1 MRHHYLTFILIVAA
15 MTPRLHAQEGMAKDG
30 MTGNCAIWGQLVTP
44 GRSLDEPTDIEILD
58 GNHKRSQK
66 TRAINGN
73 FNFNAVPPGF
83 YQFRVLDRSGRQLYK
98 VPKTLKGNGDYV
110 IIVVPQVRSPRSG
123 INVISFTELRHTIDA
138 KARKEFKVAEKAF
151 YDGQFQIS
159 AEHLVKVLEIDP
171 QYTEARA
178 TLVDAY
184 VTMDRIEDAL
194 RQAQKAFDMNPTFP
208 ESGYL
213 YAILLM
219 TTKNYEMCETVV
231 RGMLKNQNYLAELQA
246 TLAVS
251 LISQRRNLTE
261 ALGLVEQSAAE
272 FPVARLL
279 AANAFAELRQPT
291 EARNQVKAYLT
302 SANKCERKE
311 LEAWIIRSMQGER
324 LSGGGQ

>member
-44 GRSLDEPTDIEILD
+44 GRSLDEPTDIELLD

-151 YDGQFQIS
+151 YDGQYQIS
-159 AEHLVKVLEIDP
+159 ADHLVKALEIDP
-171 QYTEARA
+171 QYMEARA

-184 VTMDRIEDAL
+184 VTMDRIEEAL
-194 RQAQKAFDMNPTFP
+194 QESRRAFEMNPTFP
-208 ESGYL
+208 ESAYL

-219 TTKNYEMCETVV
+219 TTKNYEVCETVV
-231 RGMLKNQNYLAELQA
+231 RDMLKNQNYVAELKA

-251 LISQRRNLTE
+251 LINQRRDLTE
-261 ALGLVEQSAAE
+261 ALGLLQQSADE

-279 AANAFAELRQPT
+279 AANAFAEVRQPA
-291 EARNQVKAYLT
+291 EARNQVKEYLT
-302 SANKCERKE
+302 SANKCERKA
-311 LEAWIIRSMQGER
+311 LEAWIIKSTPGVR
-324 LSGGGQ
+324 LGGGQ